1 MSANG
6 RGNMRPQSR
15 SPPFLIT
22 GLVVALVIL
31 GANYWNMSSNNASLS
46 AEVADLQDQIRI
58 LASKKNNYER
68 KSDNAMLRIR
78 DIEKNVNSKDQEVK
92 SLKIELKELGSAKDA
107 CTNKLTQN
115 EDNLNGLQQE
125 LATYKEKL
133 GKYES
138 EVKKEEN
145 SPNCDNICKEKTREL
160 FALMEKLNYHQ
171 ALLGLSQNGVDILD
185 FKDKIGAKEGS
196 LNQTGLSQGGQ
207 QKQQQQSQQQ
217 QKDQQ
222 QQGPSMGSGT
232 VQQQQQQQQGPG
244 SQQSLQKPAV
254 GLSAGSG
261 TVQPGSPQ
269 TSTKKPERLATGSI
283 MDVKVGGGGKP
294 PGSQVDQDGV
304 RQNLGKGS
312 NINGSTQSPKD
323 QKTPKVDVSNQVEG
337 NKNLSGVIMY
347 SSKNKSQNVDFKPK
361 DALAE
366 AGVKNVLPSAKI
378 RLMNTGRSVVEMD
391 ENKRNESIGKQ
402 ETGKQEEAKKRKN
415 VGTGNKYDDVEDDD
429 QYVDEKDPKGQ
440 LDSPKKEVKGQ
451 EKPMEDPD
459 ADYQDEEDDPAQK
472 LEIKHRK
479 LENKIDS
486 LQENGN

>member
-232 VQQQQQQQQGPG
+232 VQQQQQQQQQGPG

-254 GLSAGSG
+254 GSG
-261 TVQPGSPQ
+261 TVQP
-269 TSTKKPERLATGSI
+269 
-283 MDVKVGGGGKP
+283 
-294 PGSQVDQDGV
+294 
-304 RQNLGKGS
+304 
-312 NINGSTQSPKD
+312 
-323 QKTPKVDVSNQVEG
+323 VDVSNQVEG

>member
-6 RGNMRPQSR
+6 RGTMRPQSR

-138 EVKKEEN
+138 EVKKEES

-196 LNQTGLSQGGQ
+196 LNQTDLSQGGQ
-207 QKQQQQSQQQ
+207 QKQSTQQQQSQQQ

-222 QQGPSMGSGT
+222 QQGP
-232 VQQQQQQQQGPG
+232 G
-244 SQQSLQKPAV
+244 SQQSLQKPALGV
-254 GLSAGSG
+254 GSG

-283 MDVKVGGGGKP
+283 MDVKLGGGGKP
-294 PGSQVDQDGV
+294 PGDQVDQGGV

-312 NINGSTQSPKD
+312 NINSSTQSPKD
-323 QKTPKVDVSNQVEG
+323 QKTPKVDASNQVEG

-347 SSKNKSQNVDFKPK
+347 SSKNKSQNLDFKPK

-366 AGVKNVLPSAKI
+366 EGVKNVLPSAKVK
-378 RLMNTGRSVVEMD
+378 LMNSGRGVVEMD
-391 ENKRNESIGKQ
+391 ENKRNEGDGKQ
-402 ETGKQEEAKKRKN
+402 AEAKKGKN
-415 VGTGNKYDDVEDDD
+415 ADTGDKYDNGEDDE
-429 QYVDEKDPKGQ
+429 QYVDDKDPKGQ
-440 LDSPKKEVKGQ
+440 LDSPKKGVKGQ

-459 ADYQDEEDDPAQK
+459 ADYQDDEDDPAQK
-472 LEIKHRK
+472 IEIKHRK
-479 LENKIDS
+479 LENKIDN
-486 LQENGN
+486 LQENRN

>member
-222 QQGPSMGSGT
+222 QQGPSMGSGP
-232 VQQQQQQQQGPG
+232 VQQQQQQQGPG

-261 TVQPGSPQ
+261 TVQP
-269 TSTKKPERLATGSI
+269 
-283 MDVKVGGGGKP
+283 
-294 PGSQVDQDGV
+294 
-304 RQNLGKGS
+304 
-312 NINGSTQSPKD
+312 
-323 QKTPKVDVSNQVEG
+323 VDVSNQVEG

-378 RLMNTGRSVVEMD
+378 RLMNAGRSVVEMD